1 MYATVKKKQTNRQT
15 DRQKTL
21 RTYSSEHLPGM
32 NGKGPRIWL
41 VELEKISTRIT
52 NEHVNILFY

>member
-1 MYATVKKKQTNRQT
+1 
-15 DRQKTL
+15 
-21 RTYSSEHLPGM
+21 LPGM